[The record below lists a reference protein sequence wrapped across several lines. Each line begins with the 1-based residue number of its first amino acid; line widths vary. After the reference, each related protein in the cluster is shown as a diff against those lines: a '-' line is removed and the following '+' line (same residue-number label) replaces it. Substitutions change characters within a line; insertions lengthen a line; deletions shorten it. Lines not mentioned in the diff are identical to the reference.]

1 VDTQITQ
8 IELSNDLELR
18 AVGAM
23 EKLLRQMSAV
33 RISDIWNTHTGIG
46 SPFGILARTEVFGHR
61 YTLAC
66 AIEPDGHPA
75 RIQATLHELVKCD
88 SLFPTDAIP
97 VIIAPSLSPK
107 AQRTCR
113 EGSAG
118 FLDLE
123 GNACLFLGESF
134 IGMRT
139 SPRHA
144 PSRVASVPAIH
155 KRVKAALPPCIGQQF
170 KDTRE
175 VRAVSR
181 AAGSERPI
189 VSASEGGRS
198 PEKALTQGV
207 EHE

>member
-1 VDTQITQ
+1 MDTQSTH

-75 RIQATLHELVKCD
+75 RIQATLRELVKCD

-107 AQRTCR
+107 AQRTCV

-123 GNACLFLGESF
+123 QEVGTGEGKGDEAVPLPPQLLRHTGFASENVAGHRLSACGC
-134 IGMRT
+134 
-139 SPRHA
+139 
-144 PSRVASVPAIH
+144 PSRHCGNPA
-155 KRVKAALPPCIGQQF
+155 
-170 KDTRE
+170 
-175 VRAVSR
+175 
-181 AAGSERPI
+181 
-189 VSASEGGRS
+189 
-198 PEKALTQGV
+198 
-207 EHE
+207 